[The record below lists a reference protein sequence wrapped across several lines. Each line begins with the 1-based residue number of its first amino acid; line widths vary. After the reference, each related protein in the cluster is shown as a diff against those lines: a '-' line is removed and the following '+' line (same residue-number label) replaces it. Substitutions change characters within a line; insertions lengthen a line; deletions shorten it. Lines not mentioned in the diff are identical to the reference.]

1 MAKRN
6 EGKAQTMLNRWISI
20 ETQMISQSMGKRPKD
35 INSINNVQVCN
46 IWRNQVIKEIAKKV
60 GDIQNASLG
69 EALIRDLNDEI
80 NQLFE
85 EKAQWEAKIKK
96 LGGADYKKF
105 EPKTLDAEGY
115 EVPQAGGYRYFGAA
129 KNLPGVAELFVNK
142 PKETGK
148 KSYMDMYKGIDLDY
162 YGLEGDIKDLYNDEV
177 EKNREEIEKE
187 EKMMES
193 MLYLEYLDKINN
205 RGNLN
210 IFNDKK
216 NTKNKKINNE
226 INKDSDID
234 MEEEN
239 ENSIKE

>member
-35 INSINNVQVCN
+35 INSINNVQICN

-80 NQLFE
+80 NHLFE

-142 PKETGK
+142 PKEKAK
-148 KSYMDMYKGIDLDY
+148 KSYLDMYKGINLEY
-162 YGLEGDIKDLYNDEV
+162 YGLDNLEQENEDEEV
-177 EKNREEIEKE
+177 EKNKNEIEKE

-205 RGNLN
+205 KSNLN
-210 IFNDKK
+210 IFDDNK
-216 NTKNKKINNE
+216 NINIIKDKNK
-226 INKDSDID
+226 ID
-234 MEEEN
+234 MN
-239 ENSIKE
+239 NNNNNKEDIEMEK

>member
-20 ETQMISQSMGKRPKD
+20 EKQMISQSMGKLPKD
-35 INSINNVQVCN
+35 INSINDVQVCN

-69 EALIRDLNDEI
+69 EQLIRDLNDEI
-80 NQLFE
+80 NNLFE

-142 PKETGK
+142 PKETSK

-162 YGLEGDIKDLYNDEV
+162 YGLGDYGIDDEES
-177 EKNREEIEKE
+177 EKKREEMEKE

-205 RGNLN
+205 KGNLN
-210 IFNDKK
+210 IFTDNK
-216 NTKNKKINNE
+216 NKINNN
-226 INKDSDID
+226 INKSEKKT
-234 MEEEN
+234 MRN
-239 ENSIKE
+239 LKKN

>member
-20 ETQMISQSMGKRPKD
+20 ETQMISNSMGKRPKD
-35 INSINNVQVCN
+35 IDSINNVQICN

-80 NQLFE
+80 NSLFE

-115 EVPQAGGYRYFGAA
+115 EVPQSGGYRYFGAA

-142 PKETGK
+142 PKENAK

-162 YGLEGDIKDLYNDEV
+162 YGLGDWGLENEEL
-177 EKNREEIEKE
+177 EKNKEEMEKE

-193 MLYLEYLDKINN
+193 MMYLEYLDKINN
-205 RGNLN
+205 RENLN

-216 NTKNKKINNE
+216 DKVLNKNKKEKNSNNE
-226 INKDSDID
+226 KENEEND
-234 MEEEN
+234 MED
-239 ENSIKE
+239 

>member
-20 ETQMISQSMGKRPKD
+20 EKQMISQSMGKRPKD
-35 INSINNVQVCN
+35 INSINDVQVCN

-69 EALIRDLNDEI
+69 EQLIRDLNDEI
-80 NQLFE
+80 NNLFE

-129 KNLPGVAELFVNK
+129 KNLPGVAELFINK
-142 PKETGK
+142 PKETSK

-162 YGLEGDIKDLYNDEV
+162 YGLGDYGIDDEES
-177 EKNREEIEKE
+177 EKKREEMEKE

-210 IFNDKK
+210 IFTDKK
-216 NTKNKKINNE
+216 NIKDNKINNE
-226 INKDSDID
+226 NNKDNDID
-234 MEEEN
+234 MEDEN
-239 ENSIKE
+239 ENIIEE

>member
-46 IWRNQVIKEIAKKV
+46 IWLNQVIKEIAKKV

-129 KNLPGVAELFVNK
+129 KNLPGVAELFINK

-148 KSYMDMYKGIDLDY
+148 KSYMDMYKGINLDY
-162 YGLEGDIKDLYNDEV
+162 YGLGGYEQGSDDEV
-177 EKNREEIEKE
+177 EKNKEEIEKE

-210 IFNDKK
+210 IFTDKK
-216 NTKNKKINNE
+216 NIKDNKINNE
-226 INKDSDID
+226 NNKDNDID
-234 MEEEN
+234 MEDEN
-239 ENSIKE
+239 ENIIEE

>member
-35 INSINNVQVCN
+35 INSINNVQICN

-148 KSYMDMYKGIDLDY
+148 KSYIDMYKGINLDY
-162 YGLEGDIKDLYNDEV
+162 YGLEGNEQDSDNEV
-177 EKNREEIEKE
+177 EKNKAEIEKE

-210 IFNDKK
+210 IFTDKK
-216 NTKNKKINNE
+216 NIKDNKINNE
-226 INKDSDID
+226 NNKDNDMD
-234 MEEEN
+234 MEDENIIEE
-239 ENSIKE
+239 

>member
-20 ETQMISQSMGKRPKD
+20 EKQMISQSMGKRPKD
-35 INSINNVQVCN
+35 INSINDVQVCN

-69 EALIRDLNDEI
+69 EQLIRDLNDEI
-80 NQLFE
+80 NNLFE

-129 KNLPGVAELFVNK
+129 KNLPGVAELFINK
-142 PKETGK
+142 PKETSK

-162 YGLEGDIKDLYNDEV
+162 YGLGDYGIEDE
-177 EKNREEIEKE
+177 ESDKKREEMEKE

-205 RGNLN
+205 KGNLN
-210 IFNDKK
+210 IFTDNK
-216 NTKNKKINNE
+216 NKINNNINNSD
-226 INKDSDID
+226 INKNKID
-234 MEEEN
+234 KENDDLMDEE
-239 ENSIKE
+239 

>member
-1 MAKRN
+1 MSKRN

-20 ETQMISQSMGKRPKD
+20 ETQMISNSMGKRPKD
-35 INSINNVQVCN
+35 INSINNVQICN

-80 NQLFE
+80 NSLFE

-142 PKETGK
+142 PKEKAK
-148 KSYMDMYKGIDLDY
+148 KSYLDMYKGINLEY
-162 YGLEGDIKDLYNDEV
+162 YGLDDMDKENENELENNK
-177 EKNREEIEKE
+177 KEIEKE

-205 RGNLN
+205 RENLN
-210 IFNDKK
+210 IFNE
-216 NTKNKKINNE
+216 NKNKGNNKINNKDNNNKESKNE
-226 INKDSDID
+226 IDI
-234 MEEEN
+234 EEE
-239 ENSIKE
+239 

>member
-1 MAKRN
+1 MSKRN

-35 INSINNVQVCN
+35 INSINNVQICN

-80 NQLFE
+80 NHLFE

-142 PKETGK
+142 PKEIPK
-148 KSYMDMYKGIDLDY
+148 RSYMDMYKGIDLEY
-162 YGLEGDIKDLYNDEV
+162 YGMDWDENNDE
-177 EKNREEIEKE
+177 ENNKNKEEIEKE

-205 RGNLN
+205 KSNLN
-210 IFNDKK
+210 IFDDNK
-216 NTKNKKINNE
+216 NINIIKDKNK
-226 INKDSDID
+226 ID
-234 MEEEN
+234 MN
-239 ENSIKE
+239 NKNNNKEDIVMEK

>member
-35 INSINNVQVCN
+35 INSINNVNTCN
-46 IWRNQVIKEIAKKV
+46 VWRNQVIKEIAKKV

-69 EALIRDLNDEI
+69 EQLIRDLNDEI
-80 NQLFE
+80 NSLFE

-96 LGGADYKKF
+96 LGGAEYKKF
-105 EPKTLDAEGY
+105 DPKTINAEGY

-142 PKETGK
+142 PKENAK
-148 KSYMDMYKGIDLDY
+148 KSYLDMYKGIDLEY
-162 YGLEGDIKDLYNDEV
+162 YGISDMGSDNELDEDNKKD
-177 EKNREEIEKE
+177 IEKE

-210 IFNDKK
+210 IFNEKKDNIDKK
-216 NTKNKKINNE
+216 ENKEDIEEMINN
-226 INKDSDID
+226 K
-234 MEEEN
+234 EN
-239 ENSIKE
+239 ENNIEE

>member
-20 ETQMISQSMGKRPKD
+20 EKQMISQSMGKRPKD
-35 INSINNVQVCN
+35 INSINDVQVCN

-69 EALIRDLNDEI
+69 EQLIRDLNDEI
-80 NQLFE
+80 NNLFE

-129 KNLPGVAELFVNK
+129 KNLPGVAELFINK
-142 PKETGK
+142 PKETSK

-162 YGLEGDIKDLYNDEV
+162 YGLGDYGIDDGES
-177 EKNREEIEKE
+177 EKKREEMEKE

-205 RGNLN
+205 KGNLN
-210 IFNDKK
+210 IFTDNK
-216 NTKNKKINNE
+216 NKINNNINNSD
-226 INKDSDID
+226 INKNKID
-234 MEEEN
+234 KENDDLMDEE
-239 ENSIKE
+239 

>member
-35 INSINNVQVCN
+35 INSINNVQICN

-80 NQLFE
+80 NHLFE

-105 EPKTLDAEGY
+105 EPKSLDAEGY

-142 PKETGK
+142 PKEIPK
-148 KSYMDMYKGIDLDY
+148 RSYMDMYKGIDLEY
-162 YGLEGDIKDLYNDEV
+162 YGMDWDENNDE
-177 EKNREEIEKE
+177 ENNKNKEEIEKE

-205 RGNLN
+205 KSNLN
-210 IFNDKK
+210 IFDDNK
-216 NTKNKKINNE
+216 NINIIKDKNK
-226 INKDSDID
+226 ID
-234 MEEEN
+234 MN
-239 ENSIKE
+239 NKNNNKEDIEMEK

>member
-35 INSINNVQVCN
+35 INSINNVQICN

-80 NQLFE
+80 NHLFE

-142 PKETGK
+142 PKEIPK
-148 KSYMDMYKGIDLDY
+148 RSYMDMYKGIDLEY
-162 YGLEGDIKDLYNDEV
+162 YGMDLDENNDE
-177 EKNREEIEKE
+177 ENNKNKEEIEKE

-205 RGNLN
+205 KSNLN
-210 IFNDKK
+210 IFDDNK
-216 NTKNKKINNE
+216 NINIIKDKNK
-226 INKDSDID
+226 ID
-234 MEEEN
+234 MN
-239 ENSIKE
+239 NKNNNKEDIEMEK

>member
-1 MAKRN
+1 MSKRN

-20 ETQMISQSMGKRPKD
+20 ETQMISNSMGKRPKD

-80 NQLFE
+80 NSLFE

-142 PKETGK
+142 PKEKAK
-148 KSYMDMYKGIDLDY
+148 KSYLDMYKGINLEY
-162 YGLEGDIKDLYNDEV
+162 YGLDDMNEENDDEI
-177 EKNREEIEKE
+177 ENNKKEIEKE

-193 MLYLEYLDKINN
+193 MLYLEHLDKINN
-205 RGNLN
+205 RENLN
-210 IFNDKK
+210 IFNE
-216 NTKNKKINNE
+216 NKNKGNNKINNKDNIKELKNE
-226 INKDSDID
+226 IDI
-234 MEEEN
+234 EEE
-239 ENSIKE
+239 

>member
-1 MAKRN
+1 MSKRN

-20 ETQMISQSMGKRPKD
+20 ETQMISNSMGKRPKD
-35 INSINNVQVCN
+35 INSINNVQICN

-80 NQLFE
+80 NSLFE

-142 PKETGK
+142 PKEKAK
-148 KSYMDMYKGIDLDY
+148 KSYLDMYKGINLEY
-162 YGLEGDIKDLYNDEV
+162 YGLDDMDKENEDEM
-177 EKNREEIEKE
+177 ENNKKEIEKE

-205 RGNLN
+205 RENLN
-210 IFNDKK
+210 IFNE
-216 NTKNKKINNE
+216 NKNKGNNKINNKDNNKESKNE
-226 INKDSDID
+226 IDI
-234 MEEEN
+234 EEE
-239 ENSIKE
+239 

>member
-35 INSINNVQVCN
+35 INSINNVQICN

-69 EALIRDLNDEI
+69 EQLIRDLNDEI
-80 NQLFE
+80 NSLFE
-85 EKAQWEAKIKK
+85 EKAQWEATIKK
-96 LGGADYKKF
+96 LGGAEYKKF
-105 EPKTLDAEGY
+105 EPKTINAEGY

-142 PKETGK
+142 PKENAK
-148 KSYMDMYKGIDLDY
+148 KSYLDMYKGIDLEY
-162 YGLEGDIKDLYNDEV
+162 YGISDMGSDNELDEDNKKD
-177 EKNREEIEKE
+177 IEKE

-210 IFNDKK
+210 IFNEKKDNIDKK
-216 NTKNKKINNE
+216 ENKEDIEEMINN
-226 INKDSDID
+226 K
-234 MEEEN
+234 EN
-239 ENSIKE
+239 ENNIEE

>member
-1 MAKRN
+1 MSKRN

-20 ETQMISQSMGKRPKD
+20 ETQMISNSMGKRPKD
-35 INSINNVQVCN
+35 INSINNVQICN

-80 NQLFE
+80 NSLFE

-142 PKETGK
+142 PKEKAK
-148 KSYMDMYKGIDLDY
+148 KSYLDMYKGINLEY
-162 YGLEGDIKDLYNDEV
+162 YGLDDMDKENEDEL
-177 EKNREEIEKE
+177 ENNKKEIEKE

-205 RGNLN
+205 RENLN
-210 IFNDKK
+210 IFNE
-216 NTKNKKINNE
+216 NKNKGNNKINNKDNNKESKNE
-226 INKDSDID
+226 IDI
-234 MEEEN
+234 EEE
-239 ENSIKE
+239 

>member
-35 INSINNVQVCN
+35 INSINNVQICN

-80 NQLFE
+80 NHLFE

-142 PKETGK
+142 PKEIPK
-148 KSYMDMYKGIDLDY
+148 RSYMDMYKGIDLEY
-162 YGLEGDIKDLYNDEV
+162 YGIDWDENNDE
-177 EKNREEIEKE
+177 ENNKNKEEIEKE

-205 RGNLN
+205 KSNLN
-210 IFNDKK
+210 IFDDNK
-216 NTKNKKINNE
+216 NINIIKDKNK
-226 INKDSDID
+226 ID
-234 MEEEN
+234 MN
-239 ENSIKE
+239 NKNNNKEDIEMEK

>member
-20 ETQMISQSMGKRPKD
+20 EKQMISQSMGKRPKD
-35 INSINNVQVCN
+35 INSINDVQVCN

-69 EALIRDLNDEI
+69 EQLIRDLNDEI
-80 NQLFE
+80 NSLFE

-129 KNLPGVAELFVNK
+129 KNLPGVAELFINK
-142 PKETGK
+142 PKETSK

-162 YGLEGDIKDLYNDEV
+162 YGLGDYGIDDEES
-177 EKNREEIEKE
+177 EKKREEMEKE

-205 RGNLN
+205 KGNLN
-210 IFNDKK
+210 IFTDNK
-216 NTKNKKINNE
+216 NKINNNINNSD
-226 INKDSDID
+226 INKNKID
-234 MEEEN
+234 KENDDLMDEE
-239 ENSIKE
+239 

>member
-35 INSINNVQVCN
+35 INSINNVQICN

-80 NQLFE
+80 NHLFE

-142 PKETGK
+142 PKEIPK
-148 KSYMDMYKGIDLDY
+148 RSYMDMYKGIDLEY
-162 YGLEGDIKDLYNDEV
+162 YGMDWDENNDE
-177 EKNREEIEKE
+177 ENNKNKEEIEKE

-205 RGNLN
+205 KSNLN
-210 IFNDKK
+210 IFDDNK
-216 NTKNKKINNE
+216 NINIIKDKNK
-226 INKDSDID
+226 ID
-234 MEEEN
+234 MN
-239 ENSIKE
+239 NNNNNKEDIEMEK

>member
-20 ETQMISQSMGKRPKD
+20 EKQMISQSMGKRPKD
-35 INSINNVQVCN
+35 INSINDVQVCN

-69 EALIRDLNDEI
+69 EQLIRDLNDEI
-80 NQLFE
+80 NNLFE

-129 KNLPGVAELFVNK
+129 KNLPGVAELFINK
-142 PKETGK
+142 PKETSK

-162 YGLEGDIKDLYNDEV
+162 YGLGDYGIDDE
-177 EKNREEIEKE
+177 KKKKKREEMEKE

-205 RGNLN
+205 KGNLN
-210 IFNDKK
+210 IFTDNK
-216 NTKNKKINNE
+216 NKINNNINNSD
-226 INKDSDID
+226 INKNKID
-234 MEEEN
+234 KENDDLMDEE
-239 ENSIKE
+239 

>member
-1 MAKRN
+1 MSKRN

-20 ETQMISQSMGKRPKD
+20 ETQMISNSMGKRPKD
-35 INSINNVQVCN
+35 INSINNVQICN

-80 NQLFE
+80 NSLFE

-142 PKETGK
+142 PKEKAK
-148 KSYMDMYKGIDLDY
+148 KSYLDMYKGINLEY
-162 YGLEGDIKDLYNDEV
+162 YGLDDMNEENEDEM
-177 EKNREEIEKE
+177 ENNKKEIEKE

-205 RGNLN
+205 RENLN
-210 IFNDKK
+210 IFNE
-216 NTKNKKINNE
+216 NKNKGNNKINNKDNNKESKNE
-226 INKDSDID
+226 IDI
-234 MEEEN
+234 EEE
-239 ENSIKE
+239 

>member
-1 MAKRN
+1 MSKRN

-20 ETQMISQSMGKRPKD
+20 ETQMISNSMGKRPKD
-35 INSINNVQVCN
+35 INSINNVQICN

-80 NQLFE
+80 NSLFE

-142 PKETGK
+142 PKEKAK
-148 KSYMDMYKGIDLDY
+148 KSYLDMYKGINLEY
-162 YGLEGDIKDLYNDEV
+162 YGLDDMNEENEDEL
-177 EKNREEIEKE
+177 EKNKKEIEKE

-205 RGNLN
+205 RENLN
-210 IFNDKK
+210 IFNE
-216 NTKNKKINNE
+216 NKNKGNNKINNKDNNKKSKNE
-226 INKDSDID
+226 IDI
-234 MEEEN
+234 EEE
-239 ENSIKE
+239 

>member
-20 ETQMISQSMGKRPKD
+20 EKQMISQSMGKRPKD
-35 INSINNVQVCN
+35 INSINDVQVCN
-46 IWRNQVIKEIAKKV
+46 IWRNQVIKEIAKQV

-69 EALIRDLNDEI
+69 EQLIRDLNDEI
-80 NQLFE
+80 NNLFE

-129 KNLPGVAELFVNK
+129 KNLPGVAELFINK
-142 PKETGK
+142 PKETSK

-162 YGLEGDIKDLYNDEV
+162 YGLGDYGIDDEES
-177 EKNREEIEKE
+177 EKKREEMEKE

-205 RGNLN
+205 KGNLN
-210 IFNDKK
+210 IFTDNK
-216 NTKNKKINNE
+216 NKINNNINNSD
-226 INKDSDID
+226 INKNKID
-234 MEEEN
+234 KENDDLMDEE
-239 ENSIKE
+239 

>member
-20 ETQMISQSMGKRPKD
+20 EKQMISQSMGKRPKD
-35 INSINNVQVCN
+35 IDSINNVQICN

-85 EKAQWEAKIKK
+85 EKARWEKKIKK

-129 KNLPGVAELFVNK
+129 KNLPGVAELFINK

-148 KSYMDMYKGIDLDY
+148 KSYLDMYKGIDLEY
-162 YGLEGDIKDLYNDEV
+162 YGINQDLEEDDNK
-177 EKNREEIEKE
+177 EEIEKEEKE

-205 RGNLN
+205 KENLN
-210 IFNDKK
+210 IFKDKK
-216 NTKNKKINNE
+216 DKNKNNTLM
-226 INKDSDID
+226 NDNTDDNID
-234 MEEEN
+234 KNNDNYMEEQN
-239 ENSIKE
+239 L

>member
-148 KSYMDMYKGIDLDY
+148 KSYMDMYKGINLDY
-162 YGLEGDIKDLYNDEV
+162 YGLVGYEQGSDDDVK
-177 EKNREEIEKE
+177 KNKEEIEKE

-210 IFNDKK
+210 IFTDKK
-216 NTKNKKINNE
+216 NIKDNKINNDN
-226 INKDSDID
+226 NKDNDID
-234 MEEEN
+234 MEDEN
-239 ENSIKE
+239 ENIIEE

>member
-1 MAKRN
+1 MSKRN

-20 ETQMISQSMGKRPKD
+20 ETQMISNSMGKRPKD
-35 INSINNVQVCN
+35 INSINNVQICN

-80 NQLFE
+80 NSLFE

-142 PKETGK
+142 PKEKAK
-148 KSYMDMYKGIDLDY
+148 KSYLDMYKGINLEY
-162 YGLEGDIKDLYNDEV
+162 YGLDDMDKENEDEL
-177 EKNREEIEKE
+177 EKNKKEIEKE

-205 RGNLN
+205 RENLN
-210 IFNDKK
+210 IFNE
-216 NTKNKKINNE
+216 NKNKGNNKINNKDNNKKSKNE
-226 INKDSDID
+226 IDI
-234 MEEEN
+234 EEE
-239 ENSIKE
+239 

>member
-35 INSINNVQVCN
+35 INSINNVQICN

-80 NQLFE
+80 NHLFE

-142 PKETGK
+142 PKEKAK
-148 KSYMDMYKGIDLDY
+148 KSYLDMYKGINLEY
-162 YGLEGDIKDLYNDEV
+162 YGLDDMDKENEDEL
-177 EKNREEIEKE
+177 EKNKKEIEKE

-205 RGNLN
+205 KSNLN
-210 IFNDKK
+210 IFDDNK
-216 NTKNKKINNE
+216 NINIIKDKNK
-226 INKDSDID
+226 ID
-234 MEEEN
+234 MN
-239 ENSIKE
+239 NKNNNKEDIEMEK

>member
-1 MAKRN
+1 MSKRN

-20 ETQMISQSMGKRPKD
+20 ETQMISNSMGKRPKD
-35 INSINNVQVCN
+35 INSINNVQICN

-80 NQLFE
+80 NSLFE

-142 PKETGK
+142 PKEKAK
-148 KSYMDMYKGIDLDY
+148 KSYLDMYKGINLEY
-162 YGLEGDIKDLYNDEV
+162 YGLDDMNEENEDEM
-177 EKNREEIEKE
+177 ENNKKEIEKE

-205 RGNLN
+205 RENLN
-210 IFNDKK
+210 IFNE
-216 NTKNKKINNE
+216 NKNKGNNKINNKDNIKESKHE
-226 INKDSDID
+226 IDI
-234 MEEEN
+234 EEE
-239 ENSIKE
+239 